1 MTPELE
7 LHTVDNGELRDIHYG
22 IAGFDYQGS
31 LDSQM
36 KCFIDLLNKS
46 DSDTNEIQRKG
57 CLSSAFDGWVLMKLV
72 DAIYESAE
80 TGRFVNI
87 TW

>member
-1 MTPELE
+1 
-7 LHTVDNGELRDIHYG
+7 
-22 IAGFDYQGS
+22 
-31 LDSQM
+31 M
-36 KCFIDLLNKS
+36 KCFIDLVNLS

-72 DAIYESAE
+72 DALYESAE
-80 TGRFVNI
+80 SGCLVNI